1 MPIVLANEDG
11 SYTPPRKRSR
21 ASLVVL
27 SDVLSPDEIS
37 TELCLAPDR
46 WALRGEFESHPPG
59 TERFRR
65 SRPYPHNT
73 WTMESRLPETA
84 EPEMHLA
91 DVLERIGAKARRVAD
106 IAAEPRIH
114 SARLWLALHIDNENP
129 GISLSGALI
138 RDLAALATGVEIDV
152 YVEFD
157 EETSTP
163 EDPDSG

>member
-1 MPIVLANEDG
+1 
-11 SYTPPRKRSR
+11 
-21 ASLVVL
+21 
-27 SDVLSPDEIS
+27 
-37 TELCLAPDR
+37 
-46 WALRGEFESHPPG
+46 
-59 TERFRR
+59 
-65 SRPYPHNT
+65 
-73 WTMESRLPETA
+73 MESRLPETA